1 MIELQLAHIPLGD
14 ADLNNLPLEIDALDC
29 SLEKPHST
37 KARPDWLG
45 AMPKLQH
52 SGARLEQ
59 QRTEKKEI
67 IATDQCD
74 FDVMPA
80 ANQSIES
87 ARGRETADA
96 AT

>member
-1 MIELQLAHIPLGD
+1 
-14 ADLNNLPLEIDALDC
+14 
-29 SLEKPHST
+29 
-37 KARPDWLG
+37 
-45 AMPKLQH
+45 MPKLQH

-96 AT
+96 TT